1 MLNYKVRIIRSIL
14 QRPYEILEVK
24 DVNTSNTVLYV
35 DVF

>member
-14 QRPYEILEVK
+14 QRHYEILEVK
-24 DVNTSNTVLYV
+24 DVNTSNIVLYV